1 MVRFTSDHKVYIKLL
16 YWGMAGSG
24 KTTAL
29 KTLYWL
35 TMEKKMDIVPV
46 SELVNYDNNRGT
58 TLYYDRC
65 TFQSRKQESIY
76 YWVYTIPGR
85 TSYFPIRKK
94 IFEGTDGVLFVFD
107 SRTRLLEE
115 NIESLK
121 ELRNITRDKLDNEIP
136 LIILL
141 NKQDLEDTIGV
152 VDFKQILIREK
163 IWNEN
168 NHKLNIKNLS
178 LFDTC
183 ALYDNRNN
191 IYNSFYEC
199 TRKVGENILSQVKDA
214 PILTAL

>member
-1 MVRFTSDHKVYIKLL
+1 
-16 YWGMAGSG
+16 MAGSG

-35 TMEKKMDIVPV
+35 TKEQKKDVVPV
-46 SELVNYDNNRGT
+46 SELINYENNRGA

-65 TFQSRKQESIY
+65 TFQSRKQESIF

-85 TSYFPIRKK
+85 PSYFPIRKK
-94 IFEGTDGVLFVFD
+94 IFEGTDGILFVFD
-107 SRTRLLEE
+107 SRMHLLEE

-121 ELRNITRDKLDNEIP
+121 ELRNISRDKLNKEIP

-141 NKQDLEDTIGV
+141 NKQDLEDSIETE
-152 VDFKQILIREK
+152 DFKQILIREK
-163 IWNEN
+163 IWHESNRE
-168 NHKLNIKNLS
+168 LSIQNLL

-183 ALYDNRNN
+183 ALYNERKN

-199 TRKVGENILSQVKDA
+199 TRNIGQNLLSETKDT
-214 PILTAL
+214 PILTMH

>member
-1 MVRFTSDHKVYIKLL
+1 MVRFTSDQKVYIKIL

-35 TMEKKMDIVPV
+35 TMEQKTDVVPV

-65 TFQSRKQESIY
+65 TFQSKKQKSIF

-85 TSYFPIRKK
+85 TSYYPIRKK

-121 ELRNITRDKLDNEIP
+121 ELRNITRDKLDKDIP

-141 NKQDLEDTIGV
+141 NKQDLENTIGV
-152 VDFKQILIREK
+152 EDFKQILIKEK
-163 IWNEN
+163 IWSEN
-168 NHKLNIKNLS
+168 NHKLNIKDLS

-183 ALYDNRNN
+183 ALYDDRKN

-199 TRKVGENILSQVKDA
+199 TRKVGESILTQVKDA
-214 PILTAL
+214 PIITAL

>member
-1 MVRFTSDHKVYIKLL
+1 
-16 YWGMAGSG
+16 MAGSG

-35 TMEKKMDIVPV
+35 TKEQKKEIVPV
-46 SELVNYDNNRGT
+46 SELLNYENNRGS

-65 TFQSRKQESIY
+65 TFQSRKQESIF

-85 TSYFPIRKK
+85 PSYFPIRRK
-94 IFEGTDGVLFVFD
+94 IFEGTDGVIFVFD
-107 SRTRLLEE
+107 SRLQFLEQ

-121 ELRNITRDKLDNEIP
+121 ELRNIARSKLNKEIP

-141 NKQDLEDTIGV
+141 NKQDLENTIGTE
-152 VDFKQILIREK
+152 DFKQILIREK
-163 IWNEN
+163 IWHEN
-168 NHKLNIKNLS
+168 NHKLDIKNLS

-183 ALYDNRNN
+183 ALYDEKKD

-199 TRKVGENILSQVKDA
+199 TRKIGEGLLSEVKDS
-214 PILTAL
+214 PILTTL

>member
-1 MVRFTSDHKVYIKLL
+1 
-16 YWGMAGSG
+16 MAGTG

-35 TMEKKMDIVPV
+35 TKEQKKEIVPV
-46 SELVNYDNNRGT
+46 SELLNYENNRGS

-65 TFQSRKQESIY
+65 TFQSRKQESIF

-85 TSYFPIRKK
+85 PSYFPIRRK
-94 IFEGTDGVLFVFD
+94 IFEGTDGVIFVFD
-107 SRTRLLEE
+107 SRLQFLEQ

-121 ELRNITRDKLDNEIP
+121 ELRNIARSKLNKEIP

-141 NKQDLEDTIGV
+141 NKQDLENTIGTE
-152 VDFKQILIREK
+152 DFKQILIREK
-163 IWNEN
+163 IWHEN
-168 NHKLNIKNLS
+168 NHKLDIKNLS

-183 ALYDNRNN
+183 ALYDEKKD

-199 TRKVGENILSQVKDA
+199 TRKIGEGLLSEVKDS
-214 PILTAL
+214 PILTTL

>member
-1 MVRFTSDHKVYIKLL
+1 MVRFTSDHKVYIKIL

-35 TMEKKMDIVPV
+35 TKEQKKDIVPV
-46 SELVNYDNNRGT
+46 SELINYENNRGA

-65 TFQSRKQESIY
+65 TFQSRKQESIF

-85 TSYFPIRKK
+85 PSYFPIRKK
-94 IFEGTDGVLFVFD
+94 IFEGTDGILFVFD
-107 SRTRLLEE
+107 SRMHLLEE

-121 ELRNITRDKLDNEIP
+121 ELRNISRDKLNKEIP

-141 NKQDLEDTIGV
+141 NKQDLEDSIETE
-152 VDFKQILIREK
+152 DFKRILIREK
-163 IWNEN
+163 IWHEN
-168 NHKLNIKNLS
+168 NRELSIQNLL

-183 ALYDNRNN
+183 ALYNDRKN
-191 IYNSFYEC
+191 IYDSFYEC
-199 TRKVGENILSQVKDA
+199 TRKIGQNLLSEKKDT
-214 PILTAL
+214 PILTMH

>member
-1 MVRFTSDHKVYIKLL
+1 
-16 YWGMAGSG
+16 MAGSG

-35 TMEKKMDIVPV
+35 TKEQKKEIVPV
-46 SELVNYDNNRGT
+46 SELLNYENNRGS

-65 TFQSRKQESIY
+65 TFQSRKQESIF

-85 TSYFPIRKK
+85 PSYFPIRRK
-94 IFEGTDGVLFVFD
+94 IFEGTDGVIFVFD
-107 SRTRLLEE
+107 SRLQFLEQ

-121 ELRNITRDKLDNEIP
+121 ELRNIARSKLNKEIP

-141 NKQDLEDTIGV
+141 NKQDLENTIGTE
-152 VDFKQILIREK
+152 DFKQVLIREK

-168 NHKLNIKNLS
+168 NHKLDIKNLS
-178 LFDTC
+178 IFDTC
-183 ALYDNRNN
+183 ALYDEKKD

-199 TRKVGENILSQVKDA
+199 TRKIGEGLLSEVKDS
-214 PILTAL
+214 PILTTL

>member
-1 MVRFTSDHKVYIKLL
+1 
-16 YWGMAGSG
+16 MAGSG

-29 KTLYWL
+29 KTLYWS
-35 TMEKKMDIVPV
+35 TKEQKKDIVPV
-46 SELVNYDNNRGT
+46 SELIKYENNRGS

-65 TFQSRKQESIY
+65 TFQSRKQESIF

-85 TSYFPIRKK
+85 PSYFPIRKK

-107 SRTRLLEE
+107 SRTRFLEE
-115 NIESLK
+115 NIVSLK
-121 ELRNITRDKLDNEIP
+121 ELRNIARDKLNKKIP

-141 NKQDLEDTIGV
+141 NKQDLEDSIGTE
-152 VDFKQILIREK
+152 DFKQVLIREK

-168 NHKLNIKNLS
+168 NTELNIQNLL

-183 ALYDNRNN
+183 ALYDERKN

-199 TRKVGENILSQVKDA
+199 TRKIGENLLSEVKDT
-214 PILTAL
+214 PILATH